1 MKKFFKFTAIMAL
14 AICLVGC
21 GNSGDSDTDTSS
33 NNETNTEDLLSGNHH
48 IEIDV
53 QNFFPGT
60 WEKMSIEQQIEI
72 RKRFE
77 NLKKRQKMKGRC
89 GQ

>member
-33 NNETNTEDLLSGNHH
+33 NNETNTEDLLSGNRH
-48 IEIDV
+48 IEIVV
-53 QNFFPGT
+53 QN
-60 WEKMSIEQQIEI
+60 
-72 RKRFE
+72 
-77 NLKKRQKMKGRC
+77 
-89 GQ
+89 